1 MFILFEQ
8 KKKERNT
15 TFLSKISIH
24 ACIIILYTLEK
35 IFCCCYCLE
44 TFSTEEILK
53 IFWFE
58 INGKQKIR
66 VFKKDEYVKSKSYE
80 RKIKSPF

>member
-1 MFILFEQ
+1 MYNHTLYV
-8 KKKERNT
+8 RNN
-15 TFLSKISIH
+15 FL
-24 ACIIILYTLEK
+24 LLLL
-35 IFCCCYCLE
+35 LE

-66 VFKKDEYVKSKSYE
+66 IFKKDEYVKSKSYE

>member
-1 MFILFEQ
+1 M
-8 KKKERNT
+8 
-15 TFLSKISIH
+15 
-24 ACIIILYTLEK
+24 LET

-66 VFKKDEYVKSKSYE
+66 IFKKDEYVKSKSYE